1 MKTRRWV
8 RLLAAG
14 LVAALALGGCGRSAT
29 NNEQTS
35 NRNYDLYIYNGKP
48 QIADQLEELCSIYEQ
63 ETGVRIKTL
72 TLDEPDA
79 LRTEMNSSAP
89 PAILTTYTDTM
100 IEWQEGGFLLDFKDA
115 QTEAFRQLAETVPQD
130 MRLSTDGSNSY
141 GIPYSIEG
149 YGLVVDTDMLA
160 DLFGADGNAV
170 AKDLQ
175 LASYEEFEAMVKA
188 VDAYVNQGQAA
199 QITLNGTAY
208 QLQAEK
214 QGLAKNLLG
223 VFAVAGSETWT
234 YGDHLV
240 NAAICSVFNNVV
252 DANLVSRE
260 DVDKLDS
267 PMQRYAQLLDLMTS
281 YAVSKDGKISRGG
294 DFVSSTINGYDQS
307 VQNFASGKALFL
319 QQGNWAYNDLVS
331 ANADL
336 ADSLTFVPLK
346 FPYQEGDV
354 TAEGKT
360 VEQLN
365 SSIPVFAPCYYSIN
379 TQVSKEEQK
388 LAEEF
393 LVWMNTSETGRDFIE
408 NKFSF
413 IPYDAGEDAVAS
425 NSLNASILEYKAE
438 GNVLSNPYTG
448 APPTWASKV
457 MGNMMLEE
465 YLCREGSWTQE
476 DYQHIAQEAVKGWK
490 NLMDLY

>member
-1 MKTRRWV
+1 M
-8 RLLAAG
+8 
-14 LVAALALGGCGRSAT
+14 
-29 NNEQTS
+29 
-35 NRNYDLYIYNGKP
+35 
-48 QIADQLEELCSIYEQ
+48 
-63 ETGVRIKTL
+63 
-72 TLDEPDA
+72 
-79 LRTEMNSSAP
+79 
-89 PAILTTYTDTM
+89 
-100 IEWQEGGFLLDFKDA
+100 
-115 QTEAFRQLAETVPQD
+115 
-130 MRLSTDGSNSY
+130 
-141 GIPYSIEG
+141 
-149 YGLVVDTDMLA
+149 
-160 DLFGADGNAV
+160 
-170 AKDLQ
+170 
-175 LASYEEFEAMVKA
+175 
-188 VDAYVNQGQAA
+188 
-199 QITLNGTAY
+199 
-208 QLQAEK
+208 
-214 QGLAKNLLG
+214 
-223 VFAVAGSETWT
+223 FAVAGSETWT
-234 YGDHLV
+234 YGDHLL

-260 DVDKLDS
+260 DVDKLDG
-267 PMQRYAQLLDLMTS
+267 PMQRYAQLLDMMTS